1 MEEIICLKSLNI
13 KIIKGSFICVI
24 GEFGSGKSSLLSALI
39 GELRYLNKSFIDP
52 NLKRRLDPTF
62 EAELSTESLSQI
74 IDLNLRPI
82 TLNESIAYAQQVP
95 WI

>member
-1 MEEIICLKSLNI
+1 M
-13 KIIKGSFICVI
+13 KGSFTCVI

-74 IDLNLRPI
+74 IDLD
-82 TLNESIAYAQQVP
+82 
-95 WI
+95 

>member
-1 MEEIICLKSLNI
+1 M
-13 KIIKGSFICVI
+13 KGSFICVI

-52 NLKRRLDPTF
+52 NFKRRLDPTF

-74 IDLNLRPI
+74 TDLN
-82 TLNESIAYAQQVP
+82 
-95 WI
+95 

>member
-74 IDLNLRPI
+74 IDLN
-82 TLNESIAYAQQVP
+82 
-95 WI
+95 